1 MNAQN
6 SLDSIDCRILSI
18 LQENGRITNVKLAS
32 EVGLSPPTVLERVRK
47 LEERGIIE
55 KYVAL
60 VDPDKVG
67 RGLCAFVL
75 VSLTFHR
82 EKIIERF
89 RKEILDHPAV
99 LECHHVAG
107 EGDFLLKVVE
117 GDIQGYRD
125 FLVNTLTRLEGVQRV
140 TSMIVLESLKRDTQ
154 LPVEED

>member
-1 MNAQN
+1 MNADN
-6 SLDSIDCRILSI
+6 TLDPVDRRILTI

-60 VDPDKVG
+60 VNPDKVG

-75 VSLTFHR
+75 VLLTFHG
-82 EKIIERF
+82 EKIIDRF
-89 RKEILDHPAV
+89 RKKILDHPAV
-99 LECHHVAG
+99 LECFHVAG

-117 GDIQGYRD
+117 SDIQAYRD

-140 TSMIVLESLKRDTQ
+140 TTMIVFESVKRDTQ
-154 LPVEED
+154 LQVEEG